1 LLQRAQVID
10 VLAIRY
16 ILTAVFV
23 WVAPSLCAA
32 QDLAPRAYLPL
43 PVSSN
48 AVILTYG
55 FSDGELLFDPTLP
68 ITDATG
74 TIHAPVVTLY
84 HAFDF
89 LGRSANITGS
99 LPFAV
104 GDFEGLVSGQQRAA
118 HRAGM
123 ADIMVRLA
131 VNLAGAPAL
140 TPAAFVKSTLPRSML
155 GASVKVLAPTGQY
168 DPTLLI
174 NVGTNR
180 WAFKPELGYTRRAGP
195 VTLDLYAGMWF
206 FTTNGDYYAGG
217 VTAPLNTRTQDP
229 IGALEFHASYDF
241 KPRLWISAD
250 INYWRGGRTS
260 VNGRES
266 TNTLQANSRI
276 GVTGALPLTPRQSL
290 KISYSEGM
298 IVRIGGNFR
307 VVSVGWQY
315 GWVGRPF

>member
-1 LLQRAQVID
+1 MAHRALIAIAFVI
-10 VLAIRY
+10 
-16 ILTAVFV
+16 
-23 WVAPSLCAA
+23 APALCTA

-74 TIHAPVVTLY
+74 IIHAPVLTLY
-84 HAFDF
+84 HAFNF
-89 LGRSANITGS
+89 FGRSANITGS
-99 LPFAV
+99 LPYAI

-118 HRAGM
+118 HRSGM
-123 ADIMVRLA
+123 ADIMVRMA
-131 VNLAGAPAL
+131 VNLLGAPSL
-140 TPAAFVKSTLPRSML
+140 SPAAFVKTPLPRSML
-155 GASVKVLAPTGQY
+155 GASLKVLAPTGKY

-195 VTLDLYAGMWF
+195 VTLDMYAGVWF
-206 FTTNGDYYAGG
+206 FTSNNEFYNGGA
-217 VTAPLNTRTQDP
+217 TAPLNTRTQEP
-229 IGALEFHASYDF
+229 IGAFEFHVSYDV

-260 VNGRES
+260 VNTRES
-266 TNTLQANSRI
+266 TNSLQANSRV
-276 GVTGALPLTPRQSL
+276 GVTGSVPLSRRQSL

-307 VVSVGWQY
+307 ILSVGWQY
-315 GWVGRPF
+315 GWVGKPFS

>member
-1 LLQRAQVID
+1 ME
-10 VLAIRY
+10 IRHT
-16 ILTAVFV
+16 LTALIV
-23 WVAPSLCAA
+23 WLAPSLCAA

-48 AVILTYG
+48 ALILTYG

-84 HAFDF
+84 HAFDLF
-89 LGRSANITGS
+89 GRSANITGS
-99 LPFAV
+99 LPYAI
-104 GDFEGLVSGQQRAA
+104 GDFEGLVSGQQRGA
-118 HRAGM
+118 RRSGM

-155 GASVKVLAPTGQY
+155 GASVKVLAPTGKY

-195 VTLDLYAGMWF
+195 VTLDMYAGMWF
-206 FTTNGDYYAGG
+206 FTTNNEFFAGG
-217 VTAPLNTRTQDP
+217 VSAPLNTRTQEP
-229 IGALEFHASYDF
+229 IGALEFHVSYDVR
-241 KPRLWISAD
+241 PRLWISAD

-266 TNTLQANSRI
+266 TNSLQANSRV
-276 GVTGALPLTPRQSL
+276 GVTGSMPLGRRQSL
-290 KISYSEGM
+290 KVSYSEGM

-307 VVSVGWQY
+307 VLSVGWQY

>member
-1 LLQRAQVID
+1 MAPRALIAIAVVI
-10 VLAIRY
+10 
-16 ILTAVFV
+16 
-23 WVAPSLCAA
+23 APALCAA

-48 AVILTYG
+48 AVIVTYG

-74 TIHAPVVTLY
+74 IIHAPVLTLY
-84 HAFDF
+84 HAFNF
-89 LGRSANITGS
+89 FGRSANITGS
-99 LPFAV
+99 LPYAI
-104 GDFEGLVSGQQRAA
+104 GDFEGLVSGRERAA
-118 HRAGM
+118 HRSGM
-123 ADIMVRLA
+123 ADVMVRMA
-131 VNLAGAPAL
+131 VNLLGAPSL
-140 TPAAFVKSTLPRSML
+140 SPAAFVKTPLPRSML
-155 GASVKVLAPTGQY
+155 GASLKVLAPTGKY

-195 VTLDLYAGMWF
+195 VTLDMYAGAWF
-206 FTTNGDYYAGG
+206 FTNNDKFFAGG
-217 VTAPLNTRTQDP
+217 VTAPLNTRTQKP
-229 IGALEFHASYDF
+229 IGALEFHVSYDV

-260 VNGRES
+260 VNGIES
-266 TNTLQANSRI
+266 TNSLQANSRV
-276 GVTGALPLTPRQSL
+276 GVTGSVPLSRRQSL
-290 KISYSEGM
+290 KVSYSEGM

-307 VVSVGWQY
+307 ILSAGWQY

>member
-1 LLQRAQVID
+1 MPFRHTP
-10 VLAIRY
+10 
-16 ILTAVFV
+16 TAVGLACLMTLAV
-23 WVAPSLCAA
+23 PALGAA

-55 FSDGELLFDPTLP
+55 FSQGELLFDPTLP
-68 ITDATG
+68 IADATG

-89 LGRSANITGS
+89 FGRAANITGS
-99 LPFAV
+99 LPFAI
-104 GDFEGLVSGQQRAA
+104 GDFEGTVSGQDRSA

-123 ADIMVRLA
+123 ADTMVRLS
-131 VNLAGAPAL
+131 VNLFGAPAQ
-140 TPAAFVKSTLPRSML
+140 TPAEFIKSGLPRSVL
-155 GASVKVLAPTGQY
+155 GVSLKALAPTGKY

-180 WAFKPELGYTRRAGP
+180 WAFKPELGYTRRVGA
-195 VTLDLYAGMWF
+195 VTVDAYAGVWF
-206 FTTNGDYYAGG
+206 FTTNSEFFAGG
-217 VTAPLNTRTQDP
+217 AAAPLNTRTQAP
-229 IGALEFHASYDF
+229 IGALEFHVSYDV

-260 VNGRES
+260 VNGIES
-266 TNTLQANSRI
+266 RNSLQANSRV
-276 GVTGALPLTPRQSL
+276 GVTGSVPLTRRQSV
-290 KISYSEGM
+290 KVSYSEGM

-307 VVSVGWQY
+307 ILSAGWQY
-315 GWVGRPF
+315 GWVGRPFS

>member
-1 LLQRAQVID
+1 MAHRALIAIAFVI
-10 VLAIRY
+10 VPALG
-16 ILTAVFV
+16 
-23 WVAPSLCAA
+23 AA

-48 AVILTYG
+48 AVIVTYG

-74 TIHAPVVTLY
+74 TIHAPVLTLY
-84 HAFDF
+84 HAFGLF
-89 LGRSANITGS
+89 GRSANVTGS
-99 LPFAV
+99 LPYAM
-104 GDFEGLVSGQQRAA
+104 GDFEGLVSGLERAA
-118 HRAGM
+118 HRSGM
-123 ADIMVRLA
+123 ADIMVRMA
-131 VNLAGAPAL
+131 VNLLGAPSL
-140 TPAAFVKSTLPRSML
+140 SPAEFVKTPLPRSML
-155 GASVKVLAPTGQY
+155 GASLKVLAPTGKY

-180 WAFKPELGYTRRAGP
+180 WAFKPELGYTHRAGP
-195 VTLDLYAGMWF
+195 VTLDMYAGIWV
-206 FTTNGDYYAGG
+206 FTTNNEFYAGG
-217 VTAPLNTRTQDP
+217 VTAPLNSRTQKP
-229 IGALEFHASYDF
+229 IGALEFHVSYDV

-266 TNTLQANSRI
+266 TNSLQANSRV
-276 GVTGALPLTPRQSL
+276 GVTGSVPLTRRQSF
-290 KISYSEGM
+290 KVSYSEGM

-307 VVSVGWQY
+307 VLSVGWQY